1 MFSGF
6 AEGVEVVAAEVME
19 GIEVEDGVVSV
30 SGEVE
35 SVVIIDSEGGVRFV
49 SNEVRSEDAL
59 TWGAEW

>member
-1 MFSGF
+1 
-6 AEGVEVVAAEVME
+6 ME

-35 SVVIIDSEGGVRFV
+35 SVVIIDSEGRVSFV
-49 SNEVRSEDAL
+49 SDEVRSEDAL

>member
-35 SVVIIDSEGGVRFV
+35 SVVIIDSEGRVSFV
-49 SNEVRSEDAL
+49 SDEVRSEDAL